1 MYIMRNFFN
10 SLHKTL
16 FICLSKCTSLFM
28 SNEKSNIILFG
39 ARNGDFYMDNSRT
52 LYEWYNEHGI
62 EGQFYWMTKSH
73 DVYRKL
79 KEKNLPVVR
88 IDSVRGIYLLNKAK
102 YAFYTN
108 RLTDI
113 AIHYFAVPST
123 LKLIYLSHGQSV
135 KNTRL
140 SVHEGVDRGYRNDTL
155 KASSQMEFAISTSPF
170 MAKVQAES
178 NGLSPDKYK
187 ITGFPRNDWMFNP
200 PQTAVDGWARFLGNK
215 KYSKVILYAPTWRR
229 YAPKTKLFPFSD
241 FDASKLARFVEKHNI
256 LLLLRPHLQDLKRNQ
271 HCKDTTDN
279 LTSLTSNI
287 RLATIKEFVE
297 ASFLLPYVDALIS
310 DYSSIYHDYLLL
322 DRPIYLVPYDHHTF
336 DQVNGFKY
344 PYLENLPGP
353 IVENQG
359 QLLAMFDLLIEG
371 TDNYRDNRENLRSLI
386 YTDVDGNAC
395 ERVAKE
401 IA

>member
-1 MYIMRNFFN
+1 
-10 SLHKTL
+10 
-16 FICLSKCTSLFM
+16 
-28 SNEKSNIILFG
+28 
-39 ARNGDFYMDNSRT
+39 MDNSRT
-52 LYEWYNEHGI
+52 LFEWYNEHGV
-62 EGQFYWMTKSH
+62 EGQYYWMTKSH
-73 DVYRKL
+73 DVYRML
-79 KEKNLPVVR
+79 KSKNLPVAR
-88 IDSVRGIYLLNKAK
+88 IDSVKGIRLLNKAK

-113 AIHYFAVPST
+113 AIHYMAVPTT

-140 SVHEGVDRGYRNDTL
+140 AVHEGVDSGYRNDTL
-155 KASSQMEFAISTSPF
+155 KASSQMAFAISTSPF

-178 NGLSPDKYK
+178 NGLSPEMYK

-200 PQTAVDGWARFLGNK
+200 PQTAATDWARFLGDR

-229 YAPKTKLFPFSD
+229 NAPRTKLFPFSD
-241 FDASKLARFVEKHNI
+241 FDPLKLARFVEEHNI
-256 LLLLRPHLQDLKRNQ
+256 LLLLRPHLQDLKRNP
-271 HCKDTTDN
+271 HCKAITEK
-279 LTSLTSNI
+279 LISLTGNI
-287 RLATIKEFVE
+287 RLATIEEFVE

-310 DYSSIYHDYLLL
+310 DYSSIYHDFLLL
-322 DRPIYLVPYDHHTF
+322 DRPIYLVPYDHQTF

-353 IVENQG
+353 VVDSQE
-359 QLLAMFDLLIEG
+359 QLFGVFNLLVTG
-371 TDNYRDNRENLRSLI
+371 VDHYRSNRENLRGLI

-395 ERVAKE
+395 ERVAKQ